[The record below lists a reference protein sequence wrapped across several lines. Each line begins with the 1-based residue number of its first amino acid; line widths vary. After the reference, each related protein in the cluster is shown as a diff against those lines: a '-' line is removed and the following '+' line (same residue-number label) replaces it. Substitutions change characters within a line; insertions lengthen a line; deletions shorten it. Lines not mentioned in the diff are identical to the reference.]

1 MLSFA
6 NTEFLQVPPYL
17 FQKVSLTRVDWLI
30 EPMPMEYAYA
40 QCYEW
45 TIS

>member
-6 NTEFLQVPPYL
+6 NTELLQVPPDL
-17 FQKVSLTRVDWLI
+17 LQAVSLTRVDWLI

-40 QCYEW
+40 QCHEW